1 MSKTNQWNEVQELLN
16 AQAKLPK
23 GLYEALE
30 LILKP
35 KQGGGVSNTFK
46 VVDGVTYYYC
56 RFHQTY
62 EAQELMVMSSG
73 KSKGYCKAS
82 ISVWNKR
89 NSALKKKEA
98 EISELVMA
106 GDFEQAK
113 ECSEE
118 LQTMKKEL
126 NDPSTYDVVVDWNI
140 FNGISVE
147 EAK

>member
-1 MSKTNQWNEVQELLN
+1 MSTKTSTWEQVEALLE

-23 GLYEALE
+23 GLKEALE

-35 KQGGGVSNTFK
+35 KSGGGSSNPSK
-46 VVDGVTYYYC
+46 IVDGITYHYC
-56 RFHQTY
+56 RFHQDY
-62 EAQELMVMSSG
+62 EVESDMVMSSG

-118 LQTMKKEL
+118 LQTMKANL
-126 NDPSTYDVVVDWNI
+126 NDPKSYDMTLDWANFRGVVE
-140 FNGISVE
+140 GE
-147 EAK
+147 

>member
-1 MSKTNQWNEVQELLN
+1 MAKTNTWNEVEAILD

-23 GLYEALE
+23 GLREALE

-35 KQGGGVSNTFK
+35 KTSGGSSNPSK
-46 VVDGVTYYYC
+46 VIDGITYHYC
-56 RFHQTY
+56 RFHQDY
-62 EAQELMVMSSG
+62 EAESNMVMSSG

-98 EISELVMA
+98 EISELVVA

-113 ECSEE
+113 ECSIE
-118 LQTMKKEL
+118 LQEMKAEL
-126 NDPSTYDVVVDWNI
+126 NDPASYDIVTDWNV
-140 FNGISVE
+140 FNS
-147 EAK
+147 

>member
-1 MSKTNQWNEVQELLN
+1 MTKTNTWNEVEALLD
-16 AQAKLPK
+16 AQTKLPK
-23 GLYEALE
+23 GLKEALE

-35 KQGGGVSNTFK
+35 KSGGGSTNEPK
-46 VVDGVTYYYC
+46 MIDGVMHYYC
-56 RFHQTY
+56 RFHQEY
-62 EAQELMVMSSG
+62 EAEDKMVMSSG

-113 ECSEE
+113 ECSSE
-118 LQTMKKEL
+118 LQDMKAQL
-126 NDPSTYDVVVDWNI
+126 NDPKTYDIVVDWNL
-140 FNGISVE
+140 FNS
-147 EAK
+147 

>member
-1 MSKTNQWNEVQELLN
+1 MTKTNTWNEVEALLD
-16 AQAKLPK
+16 AQTKLPK
-23 GLYEALE
+23 GLKEALE

-35 KQGGGVSNTFK
+35 KSGGGSTNEPK
-46 VVDGVTYYYC
+46 MIDGVMHYYC
-56 RFHQTY
+56 RFHQEY
-62 EAQELMVMSSG
+62 EAEDKMVMSAG

-113 ECSEE
+113 ECSIE
-118 LQTMKKEL
+118 LQDMKAQL
-126 NDPSTYDVVVDWNI
+126 NDPKTYNIVTDWNV
-140 FNGISVE
+140 FNS
-147 EAK
+147 

>member
-1 MSKTNQWNEVQELLN
+1 MAKTNTWNEVEAILN

-23 GLYEALE
+23 GLREALE

-35 KQGGGVSNTFK
+35 KTSGGSSNPSK
-46 VVDGVTYYYC
+46 VVDGITYHYC
-56 RFHQTY
+56 RFHQEY
-62 EAQELMVMSSG
+62 EVESNMVMSSG

-106 GDFEQAK
+106 GDYEQAK
-113 ECSEE
+113 ECSIE
-118 LQTMKKEL
+118 LQDMKTNL
-126 NDPSTYDVVVDWNI
+126 NNPTTYDIGFDWTN
-140 FNGISVE
+140 FNGVVE
-147 EAK
+147 HS

>member
-1 MSKTNQWNEVQELLN
+1 MAKTNTWNEVEAILD

-23 GLYEALE
+23 GLREALE

-35 KQGGGVSNTFK
+35 KTSGGSSNPSK
-46 VVDGVTYYYC
+46 VVDGITYHYC
-56 RFHQTY
+56 RFHQDY
-62 EAQELMVMSSG
+62 EVESNMVMSSG

-113 ECSEE
+113 ECSIE
-118 LQTMKKEL
+118 LQTMKTSL
-126 NDPSTYDVVVDWNI
+126 NDPKSYDITSDWEA
-140 FNGISVE
+140 FNS
-147 EAK
+147 

>member
-1 MSKTNQWNEVQELLN
+1 MSTKTTQWAEVEAILD

-23 GLYEALE
+23 GLKEALE

-35 KQGGGVSNTFK
+35 KSGGGSSNPSK
-46 VVDGVTYYYC
+46 VVDGVTYHYC
-56 RFHQTY
+56 RFHQDY
-62 EAQELMVMSSG
+62 EAESDMVMSAG

-89 NSALKKKEA
+89 NSAMKKKEA

-113 ECSEE
+113 ECSTE
-118 LQTMKKEL
+118 LQAMKTNL
-126 NDPSTYDVVVDWNI
+126 NDPKTYDMVSDWES
-140 FNGISVE
+140 FNS
-147 EAK
+147 

>member
-1 MSKTNQWNEVQELLN
+1 MAKTNTWNEVETILD

-23 GLYEALE
+23 GLREALE

-35 KQGGGVSNTFK
+35 KTSGGSSNPSK
-46 VVDGVTYYYC
+46 VIDGITYHYC
-56 RFHQTY
+56 RFHQDY
-62 EAQELMVMSSG
+62 EQETNMVMSSG

-98 EISELVMA
+98 EISELVML

-118 LQTMKKEL
+118 LQLMKTNL
-126 NDPSTYDVVVDWNI
+126 NSPSTYDIINDWANFNSVV
-140 FNGISVE
+140 E
-147 EAK
+147 HA

>member
-1 MSKTNQWNEVQELLN
+1 MSKQAIWDEVQTVLD

-23 GLYEALE
+23 GLREALE

-35 KQGGGVSNTFK
+35 KSGGGSTNEPK
-46 VVDGVTYYYC
+46 LIDGVMHYYC

-62 EAQELMVMSSG
+62 EAEEAMVMSAG

-113 ECSEE
+113 ECSIE
-118 LQTMKKEL
+118 LQEMKAQL
-126 NDPSTYDVVVDWNI
+126 NNPESYNLEADW
-140 FNGISVE
+140 
-147 EAK
+147 EAFKK

>member
-1 MSKTNQWNEVQELLN
+1 MAKTNTWNEVEAILD

-23 GLYEALE
+23 GLKEALE

-35 KQGGGVSNTFK
+35 KTSGGSSNPSK
-46 VVDGVTYYYC
+46 VIDGVTYYYC
-56 RFHQTY
+56 RFHQDC
-62 EAQELMVMSSG
+62 EVESDMVMSGG

-113 ECSEE
+113 ECSIE
-118 LQTMKKEL
+118 LQDMKANL
-126 NDPSTYDVVVDWNI
+126 NNPATYNLESDWNI
-140 FNGISVE
+140 FN
-147 EAK
+147 A